1 MTALARGSNMAITS
15 VTKNVL
21 YVNLTNHCTNRC
33 GFCAREGS
41 GGKNFTDIKPERE
54 STLSEVIADLSAYN
68 LDNFNEIVFR
78 GCGHGEPACRL
89 YDMLETCK
97 MLRERTTTPIKVE
110 TNGQASMIY
119 KEDTAVHFKG
129 LVDTVSINLMA
140 ADADTYMKLCQPKFG
155 EDAFIGVIKFAR
167 EVSKYVPNVILTVY
181 RGTISDADIERCSG
195 IASELGAGF
204 VVRDI

>member
-1 MTALARGSNMAITS
+1 MAITS

-21 YVNLTNHCTNRC
+21 YVNLTSHCTNRC
-33 GFCAREGS
+33 VFCTRESS
-41 GGKNFTDIKPERE
+41 GGRNFSDTKPEKE
-54 STLSEVIADLSAYN
+54 SSLSEVIADLSAYN

-78 GCGHGEPACRL
+78 GCLCGEPACRL

-97 MLRERTTTPIKVE
+97 MLRERTSTPIRVE
-110 TNGQASMIY
+110 TNGHASMIF
-119 KEDTAVHFKG
+119 KEDTAQMFRG
-129 LVDTVSINLMA
+129 LVDTVAINLIA
-140 ADADTYMKLCQPKFG
+140 ADSDTYMKLCQPKFG

-167 EVSKYVPNVILTVY
+167 DVSKYVPNVILTVF

-195 IASELGAGF
+195 IAAELGARF